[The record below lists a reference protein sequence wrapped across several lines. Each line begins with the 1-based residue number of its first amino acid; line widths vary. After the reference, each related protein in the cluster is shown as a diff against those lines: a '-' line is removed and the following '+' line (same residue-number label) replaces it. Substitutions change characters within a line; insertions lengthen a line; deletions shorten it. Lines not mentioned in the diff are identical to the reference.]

1 MLIGTYILMERD
13 RKYKERVSHML
24 PSFAI
29 VPTGQQ
35 KDGKIFLTTFFTLE
49 LVKIHFKYS
58 FFLFT

>member
-49 LVKIHFKYS
+49 LVKIHF
-58 FFLFT
+58 